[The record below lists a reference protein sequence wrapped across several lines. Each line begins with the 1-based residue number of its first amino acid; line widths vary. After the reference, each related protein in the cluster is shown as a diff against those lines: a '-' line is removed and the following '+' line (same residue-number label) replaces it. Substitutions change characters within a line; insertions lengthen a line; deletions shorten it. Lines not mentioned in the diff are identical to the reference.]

1 MPLPKIDTPVYDL
14 TLPLSKKKIRYRPF
28 LVKEQKNL
36 LMALESDDQ
45 ESIQENIK
53 QVLTNCTLTKNVDIE
68 ELPVVDIEYFFI
80 NLRAK
85 SVGEVVENKYRCEN
99 VVEGKKCNNVMEH
112 TLNLLEIKVEGV
124 KKDNDVIELTDK
136 ISVKMRYPKFSIL
149 KNIKDMQKMTDI
161 AMQMIAESIE
171 YIYDGKQF
179 YYSNEVSVN
188 ELVEFV
194 ESLSQKQFEKI
205 ENFFRELPK
214 LERKIEMTCSKCGFV
229 HKFNLEGLENFFE

>member
-85 SVGEVVENKYRCEN
+85 SVCEVVENKYRCEN
-99 VVEGKKCNNVMEH
+99 VVEGKKCNNVMDH

-171 YIYDGKQF
+171 YIYDGSQF

>member
-99 VVEGKKCNNVMEH
+99 VVEGKKCNNVMDH

-161 AMQMIAESIE
+161 ALQMIAESVE

>member
-99 VVEGKKCNNVMEH
+99 VVEGKKCNNVMDH

>member
-28 LVKEQKNL
+28 IVKEQKNL

>member
-28 LVKEQKNL
+28 IVKEQKNL

-99 VVEGKKCNNVMEH
+99 VVEGKKCNNVMDH

>member
-28 LVKEQKNL
+28 IVKEQKNL

-188 ELVEFV
+188 ELVSCHLRCF
-194 ESLSQKQFEKI
+194 L
-205 ENFFRELPK
+205 L
-214 LERKIEMTCSKCGFV
+214 
-229 HKFNLEGLENFFE
+229 

>member
-1 MPLPKIDTPVYDL
+1 
-14 TLPLSKKKIRYRPF
+14 
-28 LVKEQKNL
+28 
-36 LMALESDDQ
+36 
-45 ESIQENIK
+45 
-53 QVLTNCTLTKNVDIE
+53 
-68 ELPVVDIEYFFI
+68 
-80 NLRAK
+80 
-85 SVGEVVENKYRCEN
+85 
-99 VVEGKKCNNVMEH
+99 MEH